1 MRQLKKRSLC
11 GSLASSEASYRSCR
25 DVCCEAA
32 TSMQLAQGVAVSAG
46 GHVPPTGARAAPTR
60 SAGTDPDPD
69 EEPLCPLAAG
79 PGERLRSAGWGCRC
93 SLCLAGRQLP
103 GPRLL
108 QPGRSSPELPSR
120 RHGPHRARVPRRSR
134 WGPLSGSQKG
144 YVDAKVTSD
153 FSILPWR
160 LRWARVEAAGAPYLR
175 LPCRSRSNCAALQT
189 SPSPA
194 TLMLLSRMKDV
205 IASEQRARE
214 TPSTYG
220 ARKTEASSSTN
231 RMALKQKSPSN
242 CSCTSRVCARPRQCL
257 GMKCVWRTTLAM
269 ASSGSKTGVPSP
281 ITARLT
287 ASSTPRQAP
296 HQTRLCPAK
305 CRSIRTS
312 FTDARKMTSAAKLPL
327 TKATNRA
334 ICWAMGVGNCEM
346 YSTAA
351 SRLAARRCS
360 RRCSTS
366 LNSLRHHLAYGDQLR
381 AATELGWW

>member
-153 FSILPWR
+153 FSILPCASR
-160 LRWARVEAAGAPYLR
+160 AEPVKPAPAPTRGSRHRSVCPAGSTDPSEGMAAKVRAEGRGGDGQYPGIEILADRQRGKRPPPLPELHQSHNARASRREAAHNPVQREKEKGQGE
-175 LPCRSRSNCAALQT
+175 QT
-189 SPSPA
+189 A
-194 TLMLLSRMKDV
+194 TLDEANAPLPRL
-205 IASEQRARE
+205 ASTRGRGAVLDLAAAVGAGGGRRRA
-214 TPSTYG
+214 
-220 ARKTEASSSTN
+220 
-231 RMALKQKSPSN
+231 
-242 CSCTSRVCARPRQCL
+242 V
-257 GMKCVWRTTLAM
+257 
-269 ASSGSKTGVPSP
+269 
-281 ITARLT
+281 
-287 ASSTPRQAP
+287 
-296 HQTRLCPAK
+296 
-305 CRSIRTS
+305 
-312 FTDARKMTSAAKLPL
+312 SAAPVPL
-327 TKATNRA
+327 QVELR
-334 ICWAMGVGNCEM
+334 G
-346 YSTAA
+346 AA
-351 SRLAARRCS
+351 DVAEPRDVDAVVPDEGRDRL
-360 RRCSTS
+360 
-366 LNSLRHHLAYGDQLR
+366 
-381 AATELGWW
+381 

>member
-1 MRQLKKRSLC
+1 MVSIRASRSWPTGREAKDRPHCPNSTNHTTQGLRAGRQRTIPYSERRRRGRGSKRRPWTRQTPR
-11 GSLASSEASYRSCR
+11 SLAS
-25 DVCCEAA
+25 
-32 TSMQLAQGVAVSAG
+32 
-46 GHVPPTGARAAPTR
+46 P
-60 SAGTDPDPD
+60 
-69 EEPLCPLAAG
+69 
-79 PGERLRSAGWGCRC
+79 
-93 SLCLAGRQLP
+93 LP
-103 GPRLL
+103 GGG
-108 QPGRSSPELPSR
+108 GRCL
-120 RHGPHRARVPRRSR
+120 
-134 WGPLSGSQKG
+134 
-144 YVDAKVTSD
+144 T
-153 FSILPWR
+153 WR